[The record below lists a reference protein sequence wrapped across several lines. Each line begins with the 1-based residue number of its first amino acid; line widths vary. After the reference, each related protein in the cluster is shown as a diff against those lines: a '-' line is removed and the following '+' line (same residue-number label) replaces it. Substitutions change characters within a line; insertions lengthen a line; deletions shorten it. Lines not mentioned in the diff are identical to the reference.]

1 MDFIALVN
9 AKWGDKKVTVEDASQ
24 YSGKQIHLVFENG
37 RVTKLEPPT
46 TRVFL
51 GGG

>member
-9 AKWGDKKVTVEDASQ
+9 AKWSDRKVTVEDASQ
-24 YSGKQIHLVFENG
+24 YSGERIHLVFENG
-37 RVTKLEPPT
+37 QVKELDPPASK
-46 TRVFL
+46 VFL